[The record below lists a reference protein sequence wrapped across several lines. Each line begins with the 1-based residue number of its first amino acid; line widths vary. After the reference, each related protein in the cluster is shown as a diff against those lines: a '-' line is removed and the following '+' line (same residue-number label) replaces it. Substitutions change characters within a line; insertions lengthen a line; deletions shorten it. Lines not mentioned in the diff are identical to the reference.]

1 MICRSRSSFVLL
13 TLWFV
18 IVEGGGELDVG
29 VVAGCDSMQ
38 VGGALVDGGGTTEL
52 KTCRSSLGA
61 RVTSMMS
68 ATTWFLVLDVM
79 GFCSENET

>member
-1 MICRSRSSFVLL
+1 MLL

-38 VGGALVDGGGTTEL
+38 VESGVEGGLVDGGGTMEL
-52 KTCRSSLGA
+52 KTTCRSSLSLGA
-61 RVTSMMS
+61 RVTSMVS
-68 ATTWFLVLDVM
+68 ATTWVLVLDVRWS
-79 GFCSENET
+79 CSENDT

>member
-1 MICRSRSSFVLL
+1 MLL

-38 VGGALVDGGGTTEL
+38 GEGGAEGGLVDGGGATEL
-52 KTCRSSLGA
+52 KRTCRSSLSLGA

-68 ATTWFLVLDVM
+68 ATTWFLVLDVRWS
-79 GFCSENET
+79 CSENET

>member
-1 MICRSRSSFVLL
+1 MLL

-29 VVAGCDSMQ
+29 IVAGCDSVQ
-38 VGGALVDGGGTTEL
+38 VESGVEGALVDGGGTTEL

-68 ATTWFLVLDVM
+68 ASAWVLVLDVR
-79 GFCSENET
+79 GPCSENET